1 MCREDIS
8 NGDVSR
14 RDLAS
19 SHKFLHRVN
28 GSFTRTRKRAN
39 SSDPRPPLLNHTQFR
54 VRGPIMPV
62 GTARFCCDVAV
73 PTAINIAFA
82 PTLNDGAAVPT
93 RVSTSAQFS
102 IVVLPT
108 TDRAKPLG
116 ILGRCKFYPSG
127 KVFIALNTYER
138 PTRRLARAARG
149 THPRHRCDINR
160 RRKSTCEII
169 AHTTT
174 CDADNGTHG
183 PALLALAKRSLVFRT
198 AKKVRGPFSHGWRAI
213 RRERAKSTRTRFTV
227 SAMWLWLSLRRGCRT
242 RATILLVHTRRMSIA
257 KILTASLTR
266 KKCPFA
272 ASFSSYTR
280 SRPCLITLRVI
291 TRSHSGRAT
300 NGQKVI
306 RMGTVG
312 PSATNGHTP
321 AINTPRN
328 GRRQFRAHL
337 SRRVHAC
344 ALTILAFGRRVT
356 HKEIFA
362 TLPTY
367 PRTYSLCAK
376 ITAIPVQRPRRGER
390 DPTAPARV
398 YQNQLSPILGVSK
411 SALL

>member
-1 MCREDIS
+1 
-8 NGDVSR
+8 
-14 RDLAS
+14 
-19 SHKFLHRVN
+19 
-28 GSFTRTRKRAN
+28 
-39 SSDPRPPLLNHTQFR
+39 
-54 VRGPIMPV
+54 MPV
-62 GTARFCCDVAV
+62 GTARFGRDVAV

-93 RVSTSAQFS
+93 RVSTPAQFS

-127 KVFIALNTYER
+127 KVFIALDTYER

-149 THPRHRCDINR
+149 TRPRHRCDINR

-183 PALLALAKRSLVFRT
+183 PAVLALAKRSLVFRT

-291 TRSHSGRAT
+291 TRSHGGRAT

-367 PRTYSLCAK
+367 PRTYSLCAR

-390 DPTAPARV
+390 DPTAPAGA